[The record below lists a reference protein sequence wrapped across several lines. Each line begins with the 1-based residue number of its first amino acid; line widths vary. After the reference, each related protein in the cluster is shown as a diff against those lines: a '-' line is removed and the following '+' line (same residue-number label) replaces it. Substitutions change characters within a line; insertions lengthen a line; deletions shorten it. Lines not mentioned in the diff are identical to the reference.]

1 MNANNDASRDF
12 AALLARMTQAI
23 CRGEGL
29 AAAACFIPNGT
40 YHDGFYGAFHGR
52 AAIAEMVEHYF
63 HRDASAFEWQLS
75 DALSDGR
82 IGYARYDFSYVP
94 KLDGSVAT
102 RAGFHGISMC
112 RLRDG
117 LIEHYGEQFDRGT
130 ALARLGFADARIV
143 KTLRRWATER

>member
-1 MNANNDASRDF
+1 MSATNDTSRAF

-23 CRGEGL
+23 CRGDG
-29 AAAACFIPNGT
+29 AAAAQCFVPDGS
-40 YHDGFYGAFHGR
+40 YHDGFYGAFNGH
-52 AAIAEMVEHYF
+52 AAIAEMVEHRF
-63 HRDASAFEWQLS
+63 HRDASAFEWQLA
-75 DALSDGR
+75 DVLSDGR
-82 IGYARYDFSYVP
+82 IGYAHYDFSYLP
-94 KLDGSVAT
+94 KLDGTVPT

>member
-1 MNANNDASRDF
+1 MTDPTQVF
-12 AALLARMTQAI
+12 ATLLTRMTQAI
-23 CRGEGL
+23 CRGDGA
-29 AAAACFIPNGT
+29 AAAACFTSQGI

-52 AAIAEMVEHYF
+52 TAIIEMVEQYF
-63 HRDASAFEWQLS
+63 HRDASAFEWTLT

-82 IGYARYDFSYVP
+82 LGYARYDFSYVP
-94 KLDGSVAT
+94 RLEGAT
-102 RAGFHGISMC
+102 PARAGFTGISTC

-143 KTLRRWATER
+143 KTLRRWASER